1 LCRLKTCTHSGQTCT
16 HFGKTFTQFGEP
28 WPQAHFFRGSGPVI
42 SKFSVIEPAVTV
54 IFSCDASDGSDPV
67 AILLGGGSLAP
78 LGALDPA
85 VARTVVGMVPVA
97 EGDVGELRDPRTR
110 QGLVSDGPAGVALR
124 SGD

>member
-1 LCRLKTCTHSGQTCT
+1 
-16 HFGKTFTQFGEP
+16 
-28 WPQAHFFRGSGPVI
+28 
-42 SKFSVIEPAVTV
+42 
-54 IFSCDASDGSDPV
+54 V

-78 LGALDPA
+78 LDGLDPA
-85 VARTVVGMVPVA
+85 VARAVVGMVPVA